1 MFLNEK
7 HILKELRQ
15 MIKVIKDKFN
25 ICNLKKY
32 SHKKVDLDQF
42 QYIEKVLKKKTEFNL
57 KN

>member
-42 QYIEKVLKKKTEFNL
+42 
-57 KN
+57 

>member
-32 SHKKVDLDQF
+32 LHKKVDLDQF
-42 QYIEKVLKKKTEFNL
+42 
-57 KN
+57 

>member
-1 MFLNEK
+1 
-7 HILKELRQ
+7 